1 MHCNHD
7 SALTVSKWNFVYKT
21 NQIRFIHCFDKL
33 TNVMFVF
40 SFSAFFIA
48 TQVLYTIGFIFLLVA
63 CIGVLAIQLCFI
75 IDREI
80 FAMKVLAI
88 AMFLS
93 GK

>member
-7 SALTVSKWNFVYKT
+7 FALQSEILFIKQIKFV
-21 NQIRFIHCFDKL
+21 FIHCFYKV